1 MKEKNPISKNKNR
14 LFSMS
19 TGLIML
25 GLNALWLYT
34 TTSLLYSYNYTTK
47 LYFFMVPTW
56 ILLVE
61 IIFALTGI
69 YIGQLIIRNKIKTLK
84 WLLIDL
90 LLVITGIGISII
102 YTSQTKKND
111 RITHAYVHRLAEVHL
126 AGFAPAFTL
135 SLCDSEYARK
145 PPVPIASV
153 VMFNF

>member
-14 LFSMS
+14 LFFMS

-47 LYFFMVPTW
+47 LYYFMVPTW

-102 YTSQTKKND
+102 YTS
-111 RITHAYVHRLAEVHL
+111 
-126 AGFAPAFTL
+126 
-135 SLCDSEYARK
+135 
-145 PPVPIASV
+145 
-153 VMFNF
+153 